1 MALLIVKWKQKAS
14 GDSSLHSWN
23 SHFTALHHSQLQPL
37 EPLLLMSLLWV
48 KLALGH
54 QPPPV
59 NWSSAENELVFQNE
73 GWQGIIIA
81 KLSQTACIYSFCNSF
96 FFFLLVITLM
106 MMILTH
112 LLVPKLKHPFQ
123 ENVTLCWIRTSKW
136 SSKGSTAT
144 IFSIVFENGSQEGF
158 QNTDP
163 GTSLVVQGL
172 GILPRQGTGV
182 RSVL

>member
-1 MALLIVKWKQKAS
+1 MKTESQWRFLTAFLKLPFHRTPSQPASATGATSPHVLTLGKACSWSSTSSCKLKLSWKWVSLSEWGMAGYNYSKTQS
-14 GDSSLHSWN
+14 DSLHLL
-23 SHFTALHHSQLQPL
+23 FLQ
-37 EPLLLMSLLWV
+37 
-48 KLALGH
+48 
-54 QPPPV
+54 
-59 NWSSAENELVFQNE
+59 F
-73 GWQGIIIA
+73 
-81 KLSQTACIYSFCNSF
+81 FFF